1 MTSGPAAL
9 VSTTWLAAH
18 LTDPSVR
25 VAEIA
30 PEPQQQGYQNGH
42 IAGALG
48 WYWKDYFWDP
58 LAREFPSPQQ
68 AAARLAA
75 QGIGEGTTLVLYSA
89 RVQFAAYGY
98 WVLSH
103 LCGHSD
109 TRILDGGRG
118 KWLAEGRPVSNAEPS
133 VTPASYR
140 PARPGRDDSTRIGR
154 DALLAR
160 LRSPGTAILDARS
173 AEEYAGRRVKPA
185 PGPDHG
191 AQRAGHIPNAVHLP
205 ASRLLG
211 PDGCVRPTAELD
223 RLFRAAGAA
232 PDQACEV
239 ITYCRLGHRAS
250 LAWFTMTQ
258 LLGWQH
264 VRVYDGSWT
273 EWGSCVGMPV
283 ERQAPGS

>member
-1 MTSGPAAL
+1 MTAGPASL
-9 VSTTWLAAH
+9 VSTAWLARR
-18 LTDPSVR
+18 LGDLSVR

-30 PEPQQQGYQNGH
+30 PEPRKLDYREGH
-42 IAGALG
+42 IPGALG
-48 WYWKDYFWDP
+48 WYWKDYLWDP

-75 QGIGEGTTLVLYSA
+75 QGIGEETTLVLYSA
-89 RVQFAAYGY
+89 RVQFAVYGY

-103 LCGHSD
+103 LCGHPD

-118 KWLAEGRPVSNAEPS
+118 KWLAEGRPVSDAEPA
-133 VTPASYR
+133 VALASRR
-140 PARPGRDDSTRIGR
+140 PARPDRDDSTRIGR
-154 DALLAR
+154 DALLSR
-160 LRSPGTAILDARS
+160 LHRPGTVILDARS

-191 AQRAGHIPNAVHLP
+191 AQRAGHIPQAVHLP
-205 ASRLLG
+205 ASSLLG

-223 RLFRAAGAA
+223 HLFRAVGAA
-232 PDQACEV
+232 PDQADEV

-250 LAWFTMTQ
+250 LAWFTMTH
-258 LLGWQH
+258 LLGWLH
-264 VRVYDGSWT
+264 ARVYDGSWT

-283 ERQAPGS
+283 EREAPDS